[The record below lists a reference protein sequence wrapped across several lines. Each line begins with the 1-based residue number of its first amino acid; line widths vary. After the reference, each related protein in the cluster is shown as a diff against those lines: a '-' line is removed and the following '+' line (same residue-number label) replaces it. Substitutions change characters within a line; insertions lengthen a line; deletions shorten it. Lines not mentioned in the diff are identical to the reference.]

1 MIWNSMA
8 EFADMGGY
16 ALYVWGAFG
25 MTAAVLA
32 WELLSLAQR
41 RRRAIDELRDWQLLE
56 GDHHDTTP

>member
-1 MIWNSMA
+1 MIWNSLA
-8 EFADMGGY
+8 EFADMGGH

-41 RRRAIDELRDWQLLE
+41 RRHAIDELRDWQLLE
-56 GDHHDTTP
+56 GDDHDTTP